1 MIGNRAALL
10 PICSAE
16 KRPDME
22 ATLDKYGR
30 IVIPKALR
38 DQLGMEA
45 GTELILEA
53 EGDHLVLR
61 PVQQDVLEKQDGLL
75 VSTAAVNDTVDV
87 QSVIDE
93 VRAERT
99 RKATTR

>member
-1 MIGNRAALL
+1 
-10 PICSAE
+10 
-16 KRPDME
+16 ME

-30 IVIPKALR
+30 IVVPKPLR
-38 DQLGMEA
+38 DKLGIEA
-45 GTELILEA
+45 GTALILEA

-61 PVQQDVLEKQDGLL
+61 PVKRSVLEEQDGLL
-75 VSTAAVNDTVDV
+75 VSTAEVDGTVDV

-99 RKATTR
+99 RKAPPS

>member
-1 MIGNRAALL
+1 
-10 PICSAE
+10 
-16 KRPDME
+16 ME

-61 PVQQDVLEKQDGLL
+61 PVQRDVLEEQDGLL
-75 VSTAAVNDTVDV
+75 VSTAEVDDTVDV

-99 RKATTR
+99 RKATTP